1 MRRLLITLMV
11 AAALVPAAAQAA
23 EPPNQNDPCS
33 RGGRDS
39 CNTTGVGE
47 YKTYRFGVRWFG
59 DYRGAIEGV
68 DGAAFC
74 LDLRFW
80 YPGRAYDYELV
91 ESGELRNRDGD
102 RVSPESLRRMNYAM
116 WNFGRTTKKV
126 GQGAVMLYVH
136 RLMGDGAP
144 GEVDRSAGGEAIRSA
159 LARIE
164 RDAERFAGPY
174 RVELKLPKSLPVR
187 RKATLEV
194 RLLTASGRVVPNA
207 QVTLQAE
214 GATGL
219 PAKIDTGDDGVAKPS
234 FIPRDAKGGVRV
246 TATSGQLAAGRPKI
260 YVPARK
266 DAARNGQRLATPAS
280 ASVSATATADVRP
293 AQLTVTT
300 TATPATMLVGQPSR
314 DSVTIGGAY
323 GGWRGK
329 VEVRLYGPARSQAA
343 ISCTGPPLAVASYE
357 TGAGPSMTPQLVA
370 PGPGWYGYQLTIP
383 STDDVTGL
391 TTPCAV
397 PAETFKVE
405 TQPAVVTQVSSQ
417 TTLAGSAVTDTVAV
431 TGLAGESVTVAASL
445 FGPYPAADKMTCA
458 APPFWTGSFAATADG
473 SYATDPV
480 TLTVPG
486 FYTYRESIPAS
497 DFVRAV
503 ETPCAA
509 EPETTI
515 VRGKPQIRTQVSA
528 QEAAPGAAITDTV
541 VVTGMGALTAA
552 VNVALYG
559 PFASRAEIRCDGA
572 PVATSA
578 LPIAG
583 DGSYV
588 SAPTTLTKA
597 GYYTYVES
605 IAATNAFDGATTACG
620 EATETTFVRAKP
632 AVTTVVSDAVV
643 RPGSSIS
650 DRIKVTG
657 LGQTP
662 ATIEVRLF
670 GPFASRAAID
680 CGGTPLWKGTVD
692 VAGDGETDSAKV
704 KLSRAGFYTY
714 RERIVGTASVTATE
728 TACGEEVETSLAS
741 PLILTGRG
749 DPVIHATPA
758 PAPAAAPR
766 AATPAPASRISPAP
780 ALTPL
785 AAQASTATPT
795 RVRLASRG
803 IDARVYSVDIDT
815 RSGAL
820 AIPKDIDRVGW
831 WRDGA
836 APGSA
841 NGAIL
846 LAGHIDSAKRGAGA
860 FYGLKN
866 ARRGDTITVTSDDGK
881 VREYRVTTMQRVRK
895 AALPASIYTRTGRR
909 RLVLVTCGGPFNTQ
923 LGHYR
928 DNLIVTALPR

>member
-1 MRRLLITLMV
+1 MRRLLISLLF
-11 AAALVPAAAQAA
+11 AAALVPAAVQAA

-39 CNTTGVGE
+39 CSTTGVGE
-47 YKTYRFGVRWFG
+47 YKTYRFGLRWFG
-59 DYRGAIEGV
+59 DYRNAIEGV
-68 DGAAFC
+68 GGAAFC

-80 YPGRAYDYELV
+80 YPGRAYDYELA
-91 ESGELRNRDGD
+91 EGSELRNRDGD
-102 RVSPESLRRMNYAM
+102 LVPAASLRRMNYAM
-116 WNFGRTTKKV
+116 WNFGRTNKKIS
-126 GQGAVMLYVH
+126 QGAVMLYVH

-144 GEVDRSAGGEAIRSA
+144 GEVDRSAGGPAIRET

-174 RVELKLPKSLPVR
+174 RVELKLAKSLAVR
-187 RKATLEV
+187 RKAVLEV

-207 QVTLQAE
+207 QVTLDAS

-219 PAKIDTGDDGVAKPS
+219 PAKVDTGDDGVAKPS
-234 FIPRDAKGGVRV
+234 FVPGDVAGGVRV
-246 TATSGQLAAGRPKI
+246 TATSPQLAASRPKI
-260 YVPARK
+260 YVPARR
-266 DAARNGQRLATPAS
+266 DAARNGQRLALPAS
-280 ASVSATATADVRP
+280 AAVSATARADVRP

-300 TATPATMLVGQPSR
+300 TATPATQLAGQQNR

-343 ISCTGPPLAVASYE
+343 ISCAGPPLAATSYE
-357 TGAGPSMTPQLVA
+357 TGAGPSLTPPLA
-370 PGPGWYGYQLTIP
+370 PSAPGWYGYQLTIA
-383 STDDVTGL
+383 STADVTGL
-391 TTPCAV
+391 TTPCGV

-405 TQPAVVTQVSSQ
+405 TQPAVVTRVSSQ
-417 TTLAGSAVTDTVAV
+417 TTLAGSAVTDTVEV
-431 TGLAGESVTVAASL
+431 TGLAGESVTVGASL

-458 APPFWTGSFAATADG
+458 GPPFWTGSFAAAADG
-473 SYATDPV
+473 VYLTDPV

-486 FYTYRESIPAS
+486 FYTYREAIAAS

-528 QEAAPGAAITDTV
+528 QEAAPGAAITDSV
-541 VVTGMGALTAA
+541 VVTGLGALSAT

-559 PFASRAEIRCDGA
+559 PFPTRGEIRCDGT
-572 PVATSA
+572 PIATSA
-578 LPIAG
+578 LPVTG
-583 DGSYV
+583 DGTYT
-588 SAPTTLTKA
+588 SAPTTLTVA
-597 GYYTYVES
+597 GYYTYQES
-605 IAATNAFDGATTACG
+605 IAATNAFDGTVTPCG
-620 EATETTFVRAKP
+620 DVAETTFVRAKP
-632 AVTTVVSDAVV
+632 AVTTVVSDQVV

-650 DRIKVTG
+650 DRIAVTG

-670 GPFASRAAID
+670 GPFASRAAMD
-680 CGGTPLWKGTVD
+680 CSGTPLWKGTVA
-692 VAGDGETDSAKV
+692 VAGDGEVDSAKV
-704 KLSRAGFYTY
+704 KLNRAGFYTY
-714 RERIVGTASVTATE
+714 RERIVETASVAATE
-728 TACGEEVETSLAS
+728 TACGEEVETSLAL

-749 DPVIHATPA
+749 DRAVRVA
-758 PAPAAAPR
+758 PAPI
-766 AATPAPASRISPAP
+766 AATA
-780 ALTPL
+780 T
-785 AAQASTATPT
+785 AARAIPT
-795 RVRLASRG
+795 RVRLATRG
-803 IDARVYSVDIDT
+803 IDARVYGVDIDT

-860 FYGLKN
+860 FYGLRN
-866 ARRGDTITVTSDDGK
+866 ARRGDTVTVTSDDGK
-881 VREYRVTTMQRVRK
+881 VRDYRVTTMQRVRK
-895 AALPASIYTRTGRR
+895 AALPESIYSRSGRR
-909 RLVLVTCGGPFNTQ
+909 RLVLVTCGGPFNTAT
-923 LGHYR
+923 GHYR
-928 DNLIVTALPR
+928 DNLVVTALPR

>member
-1 MRRLLITLMV
+1 VLRRLVLSLTIVM
-11 AAALVPAAAQAA
+11 ALAPSGALAA
-23 EPPNQNDPCS
+23 EPPNQKDPCS

-47 YKTYRFGVRWFG
+47 YKTYKFGVRWFG

-68 DGAAFC
+68 DGPAFC

-80 YPGRAYDYELV
+80 YPGRAYDYELA
-91 ESGELRNRDGD
+91 EPGSLSNRDGD
-102 RVSPESLRRMNYAM
+102 RVSVDDLRRMNYAM

-144 GEVDRSAGGEAIRSA
+144 GEVDSSAGGPAIRRA
-159 LARIE
+159 YERVA

-174 RVELKLPKSLPVR
+174 RVELKLAPSLALR
-187 RKATLEV
+187 RKSVLEV
-194 RLLTASGRVVPNA
+194 RVLTASGRVVPNA
-207 QVTLQAE
+207 QVTLAAA

-219 PAKIDTGDDGVAKPS
+219 PAKLDTGEDGVAKPS
-234 FIPRDAKGGVRV
+234 FTPSDAKGGVRV
-246 TATSGQLAAGRPKI
+246 TATTAQLAAGRPKI

-266 DAARNGQRLATPAS
+266 DAARNGQRLATP
-280 ASVSATATADVRP
+280 VSAAVTATASADVRP
-293 AQLTVTT
+293 VQLAVTT
-300 TATPATMLVGQPSR
+300 TATPATLLAGQQSR
-314 DSVTIGGAY
+314 DAVTIGGAY

-343 ISCTGPPLAVASYE
+343 ISCAGPPLATASYD
-357 TGAGPSMTPQLVA
+357 TGAGPSMTPPLVP
-370 PGPGWYGYQLTIP
+370 PGPGWYGYQLAIA

-391 TTPCAV
+391 TTPCGV

-405 TQPAVVTQVSSQ
+405 AQPAVATRVSSQ
-417 TTLAGSAVTDTVAV
+417 TTFAGSAVTDTVDV
-431 TGLAGESVTVAASL
+431 TGLAGESATVVANL

-458 APPFWTGSFAATADG
+458 GPPFWTGSFAAAADG
-473 SYATDPV
+473 TYLTEPV

-486 FYTYRESIPAS
+486 YYTYRESIAAT
-497 DFVRAV
+497 DFVRAAD
-503 ETPCAA
+503 TPCAA

-515 VRGKPQIRTQVSA
+515 VRGKPQIKTQVSA

-541 VVTGMGALTAA
+541 VVSGLGALTAT

-559 PFASRAEIRCDGA
+559 PFASRGEIRCDGA

-578 LPIAG
+578 LAVTG
-583 DGSYV
+583 DGSYE
-588 SAPTTLTKA
+588 SAPTTLAKA
-597 GYYTYVES
+597 GYYAYQES
-605 IAATNAFDGATTACG
+605 IAAANAFDGATTACG
-620 EATETTFVRAKP
+620 DVAETTFVRAKP
-632 AVTTVVSDAVV
+632 AVTTVVSSAVV

-650 DRIKVTG
+650 DHVAVTG

-662 ATIEVRLF
+662 ATVEVRLF

-680 CGGTPLWKGTVD
+680 CGGAPLWKGTVA
-692 VAGDGETDSAKV
+692 VAGDGETDSPKV

-714 RERIVGTASVTATE
+714 RERIVATPSVAPAE

-749 DPVIHATPA
+749 DRATSAQAQVPPQPATAPTAATPPPQPPPA
-758 PAPAAAPR
+758 PATTAAP
-766 AATPAPASRISPAP
+766 
-780 ALTPL
+780 
-785 AAQASTATPT
+785 TAKPT
-795 RVRLASRG
+795 RVRLTARG
-803 IDARVYSVDIDT
+803 IDARVYGVDIDT
-815 RSGAL
+815 HSGAL

-841 NGAIL
+841 TGAIL
-846 LAGHIDSAKRGAGA
+846 LTGHVDSAKRGAGA
-860 FYGLKN
+860 FYALKN
-866 ARRGDTITVTSDDGK
+866 ARRGDTVSVTSDDGK
-881 VREYRVTTMQRVRK
+881 VRDYRVTTMQRVAK
-895 AALPASIYTRTGRR
+895 AALPASIYSRTGRR
-909 RLVLVTCGGPFNTQ
+909 RLVLVTCGGPFDAAI
-923 LGHYR
+923 GHYR